1 MSFAELKNAKRA
13 RNFCLKAVKDV
24 KADVR
29 YILIWEK
36 LEEIGTYHI
45 RTTKID
51 IYWCDPMIDYAAE
64 IKERLDTEEVLEA
77 YGIHIDRKGR
87 AVCPFHNDNTPSM
100 QVYSGS
106 RGYHCFACG
115 ESGDILTFVQK
126 FFGLSFLKACEK
138 LNNDFSLGLPIGQR
152 ISVREQ
158 RAMEQA
164 TKERK
169 EKRKAEKTMQD
180 RMERD
185 YWAAFDEWARLD
197 GQLRKYRPQAA
208 TEPLNPLFVE
218 ALQRIGL
225 ADERLTQ
232 ADLRRRGSAY
242 R

>member
-1 MSFAELKNAKRA
+1 MAIS
-13 RNFCLKAVKDV
+13 
-24 KADVR
+24 
-29 YILIWEK
+29 
-36 LEEIGTYHI
+36 
-45 RTTKID
+45 RTATVMANIF
-51 IYWCDPMIDYAAE
+51 WCEQMIDYATE
-64 IKERLDTEEVLEA
+64 IKERLNTAEVLEA

-106 RGYHCFACG
+106 NGYHCFACG
-115 ESGDILTFVQK
+115 ENGDILTFVQK
-126 FFGLSFLKACEK
+126 YFEISFLKACEK
-138 LNNDFSLGLPIGQR
+138 LNTDFSLGLPIGQR

-158 RAMEQA
+158 RKMERA
-164 TKERK
+164 TRERK
-169 EKRKAEKTMQD
+169 EKRKAEKAMQE
-180 RMERD
+180 RLERD

-197 GQLRKYRPQAA
+197 CQLRKYRPQAA